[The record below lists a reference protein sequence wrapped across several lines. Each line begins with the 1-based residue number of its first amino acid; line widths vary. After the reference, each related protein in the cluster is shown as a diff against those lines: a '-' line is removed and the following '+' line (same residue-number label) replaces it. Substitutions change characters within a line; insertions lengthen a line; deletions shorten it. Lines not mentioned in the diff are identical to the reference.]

1 VQITIELNRS
11 NKELTVQV
19 LKDLIAE
26 IDFDRKAI

>member
-1 VQITIELNRS
+1 MAARKAAS
-11 NKELTVQV
+11 KEQTVHV